1 MMEMSEVCRGVDVME
16 SGQGMAAQ
24 PVLFRPIFCGWVH
37 TIRTPGD
44 ILEQGA
50 ADDF

>member
-16 SGQGMAAQ
+16 SGQGVAAQ
-24 PVLFRPIFCGWVH
+24 LVLLRPCFCGWVNI
-37 TIRTPGD
+37 IRTPGD